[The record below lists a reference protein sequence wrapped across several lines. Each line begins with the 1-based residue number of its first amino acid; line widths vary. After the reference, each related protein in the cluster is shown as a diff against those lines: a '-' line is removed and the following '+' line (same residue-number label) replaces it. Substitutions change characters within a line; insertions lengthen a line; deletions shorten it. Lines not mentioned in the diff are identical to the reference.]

1 MTPERWQQV
10 DKLLEQ
16 ALEREPS
23 KQAAF
28 LDEACL
34 GDAALRQEV
43 ESLLSAHGKAEGFTE
58 AAPMR
63 EPARTGV
70 EEPELLT
77 GRQIGH
83 YQILSRLGEGGM
95 GIVYKARDQ
104 HLDRFVAIKVL
115 PPELVA
121 DPDRK
126 RRFAQEAKAASA
138 LNHPNIITIHDIAS
152 DNGIDF
158 IVMEYV
164 DGKTLAQ
171 MIPRRGMKLNEVLNY
186 AIQIADAL
194 AKAHAARIIHRD
206 LKPGN
211 IMVGEGGLAKV
222 LDFGLAKLTERP
234 QIGEKE
240 STRSI
245 PPWTDEGTILGTASY
260 MSPEQ
265 AAGKPVDARSDI
277 FSFGSVLYEMVTGQ
291 RAFQGD
297 SKMSILAAVL
307 NQEPKPASEISK
319 ALPQDLGKIITRC
332 LRKDPNR
339 RFQHMADL
347 KVALE
352 ELKQESDSGLL
363 AVKEGA
369 DSSGKPRRFSL
380 LRWVTIAVAVVS
392 LAVAAWF
399 WLSRSATEKPEAVL
413 TPVPLT
419 TDQGREGSPSF
430 SPDGN
435 QVAFE
440 WAKTGHDENSDIYIK
455 QIGVEDLFQLT
466 DDPARD
472 VNPAWS
478 PDGRSIA
485 FARYLSPTRVA
496 YIVKPQRGGTERT
509 IAEFDVSES
518 ALLFFARAN
527 CAWTRDSKSLVV
539 VGKNS
544 AEEPDALFLVSLET
558 LDKRKLT
565 DPPSRSI
572 DFGPA
577 VSPDGLALVF
587 SRMSPSFSRGDLF
600 LLKLSEDLTPQGE
613 PEKLTLDNRIN
624 HSPAWF
630 ADQRD
635 IVFLSGNSTWMANQS
650 LWKLATSKSAQ
661 PKRIALLGS
670 VAPGLAVSRQGNR
683 LAYSIVRSDENI
695 WRVEVPPTGVAP
707 SAAVKFIASTSEEF
721 EPAYSP
727 NGKKIAF
734 TSKRSGSMEIWVCN
748 SDRSHPEKL
757 TSFEGP
763 QTIRPRWSPDGQ
775 QIVFYSSAKG
785 SRDIYV
791 IGWDRR
797 IPKQLTKN
805 PSSDT
810 NPGWSADGKWI
821 YFESDRRE
829 QNEVW
834 KVPVDGGEAVP
845 VLGVRGGA
853 PAESPDG
860 KFLYYGKGW
869 PDRNSWPDNYGVWR
883 VPTTGGT
890 EEQVVDDLHPEGG
903 WVAVAGGIY
912 FISKPDAKDVS
923 HIRFKDLSTGS
934 VRTIAPIKGKP
945 SWGLTVSPDRRTFL
959 YAQSDESGSDLM
971 LVENFR

>member
-1 MTPERWQQV
+1 MKPERWQQI

-16 ALEREPS
+16 ALEREPDRRG
-23 KQAAF
+23 AF
-28 LDEACL
+28 LDEACK

-43 ESLLSAHGKAEGFTE
+43 ESLLSAHARAEGFTE
-58 AAPMR
+58 AGPMR
-63 EPARTGV
+63 TPGKRTGV
-70 EEPELLT
+70 DEEQLLT

-83 YQILSRLGEGGM
+83 YQILSHLGEGGM
-95 GIVYKARDQ
+95 GVVYKARDQ
-104 HLDRFVAIKVL
+104 HLDRYVAIKVL

-126 RRFAQEAKAASA
+126 RRFFQEAKAASA

-152 DNGIDF
+152 DNGTDF

-164 DGKTLAQ
+164 QGKTLAQ
-171 MIPRRGMKLNEVLNY
+171 LIPRRGMKLNEALKV

-194 AKAHAARIIHRD
+194 AKAQAVGIIHRD

-211 IMVGEGGLAKV
+211 IMVDEGGLVKV

-234 QIGEKE
+234 QLGEEE

-245 PPWTDEGTILGTASY
+245 PLWTEEGTILGTASY

-265 AAGKPVDARSDI
+265 AAGKSVDARSDI

-297 SKMSILAAVL
+297 SKMSTLAAVL
-307 NQEPKPASEISK
+307 NQEPKPATEIARS
-319 ALPQDLGKIITRC
+319 LPRDLEKIINRC
-332 LRKDPNR
+332 LRKDPSR

-363 AVKEGA
+363 GVREDV
-369 DSSGKPRRFSL
+369 DSSGEPKRFSL
-380 LRWVTIAVAVVS
+380 LRWVTLAVAGVS

-399 WLSRSATEKPEAVL
+399 WLSRSAPEKPEAVL

-419 TDQGREGSPSF
+419 TDPGREGSPSF

-440 WAKTGHDENSDIYIK
+440 LAKTGYDDNSDIYIK
-455 QIGVEDLFQLT
+455 QIGVEDPFQLT
-466 DDPARD
+466 DDPAPD

-485 FARYLSPTRVA
+485 FGRYLSLTRIA
-496 YIVKPQRGGTERT
+496 YIVKPQRGGTERA
-509 IAEFDVSES
+509 IAEFDVSE
-518 ALLFFARAN
+518 AFGPFFPRAN
-527 CAWTRDSKSLVV
+527 CAWTPDSKSLVV

-558 LDKRKLT
+558 LEKRKLT
-565 DPPSRSI
+565 DPPSRST
-572 DFGPA
+572 DFGPV

-587 SRMSPSFSRGDLF
+587 SRRSQGSSDLF

-613 PEKLTLDNRIN
+613 PEKLTFDNRIN
-624 HSPAWF
+624 HSPAWS
-630 ADQRD
+630 AEQRE
-635 IVFLSGNSTWMANQS
+635 IAFLASTTAWIANQS

-661 PKRIALLGS
+661 PKRIALLGD

-683 LAYSIVRSDENI
+683 LAYAVVRSDTNI
-695 WRVEVPPTGVAP
+695 WRVEVPATGVAP
-707 SAAVKFIASTSEEF
+707 SAAVKFIPSTSEEN

-734 TSKRSGSMEIWVCN
+734 TSNRSGSMEIWVCN
-748 SDRSHPEKL
+748 SDGSHPEKL

-775 QIVFYSSAKG
+775 QVVFYSNAEG
-785 SRDIYV
+785 SRNIYV

-797 IPKQLTKN
+797 IPKELAKN
-805 PSSDT
+805 PSNDA
-810 NPGWSADGKWI
+810 NPSWSADGKWI
-821 YFESDRRE
+821 YFQSDRTGEDR
-829 QNEVW
+829 VW
-834 KVPVDGGEAVP
+834 KVPVAGGDAVP
-845 VLGVRGGA
+845 VLGVRGGG
-853 PAESPDG
+853 PVESSDG
-860 KFLYYGKGW
+860 KFIYYHKDEGI
-869 PDRNSWPDNYGVWR
+869 WR
-883 VPTTGGT
+883 VPTSGST
-890 EEQVVDDLHPEGG
+890 ESQVIDSIHPEGG
-903 WVAVAGGIY
+903 WVVVAEGIY
-912 FISKPDAKDVS
+912 FISKPNEKGVP
-923 HIRFKDLSTGS
+923 HIRFKDLATRA

-945 SWGLTVSPDRRTFL
+945 YWGLTVSPDRRTFL

-971 LVENFR
+971 LVENFH